1 MRTKKVRHV
10 SEHFT
15 LAGDDIS
22 AVATG
27 CDYIVPAPRAMRR
40 LSRAVS
46 IPYAVTHRAT
56 GDVADGRRRMR
67 ARVAVVGW
75 RKAKKDFVRF
85 AEDARRV
92 RLRLRDLVCERARS

>member
-15 LAGDDIS
+15 LAGDEIA
-22 AVATG
+22 AVAAG
-27 CDYIVPAPRAMRR
+27 CDYIIRAPRAMRR
-40 LSRAVS
+40 LSKAVA
-46 IPYAVTHRAT
+46 IPHATTHRAI

-67 ARVAVVGW
+67 ARVATVGR

-85 AEDARRV
+85 TEDARRV
-92 RLRLRDLVCERARS
+92 RLRLRDLVCERAAS